1 MIKEPSLYV
10 SLAVHREQVAEL
22 DQANTELNFTI
33 SQLEAEKMRLLEI
46 LAENEEYHLAIM
58 TEKCPTDEVHCT
70 CVPTLRAENKR
81 LREALEAAR
90 GHVVSHCAQTAGI
103 EYMTF
108 VHMITKYP
116 GSKPRIVEQI
126 DAALDTTRELTARG

>member
-22 DQANTELNFTI
+22 DQANTELNITI
-33 SQLEAEKMRLLEI
+33 SQHEAEKMRLLEI

-81 LREALEAAR
+81 LREDAQELAETLYAASSAVRYLLPNTRAKVIDVHNRVGKHYIPIFEGLEQNTPAR
-90 GHVVSHCAQTAGI
+90 
-103 EYMTF
+103 
-108 VHMITKYP
+108 
-116 GSKPRIVEQI
+116 
-126 DAALDTTRELTARG
+126 